1 MSEGDNWFRL
11 DQFRGIE
18 DLFFVASPNQRQDIE
33 EILQSITGRERSATT
48 TPQQV
53 TKFSRVP
60 YGVGGIRP
68 GTKTF
73 GLSSGS
79 GQDQPLLF
87 TSYFEQKA
95 GQDLRLT
102 RWFRHE

>member
-1 MSEGDNWFRL
+1 MSEGENWFRL

-33 EILQSITGRERSATT
+33 GILQSITGRERSATT
-48 TPQQV
+48 TLQQV
-53 TKFSRVP
+53 IKVSRIP
-60 YGVGGIRP
+60 YGVGCIRP

-79 GQDQPLLF
+79 GQDPTILL

-95 GQDLRLT
+95 DQDLRLT

>member
-1 MSEGDNWFRL
+1 MPKGDNWFSV

-33 EILQSITGRERSATT
+33 EILQNITGRERSATT

-53 TKFSRVP
+53 TKVSRVP

-68 GTKTF
+68 GTKTL
-73 GLSSGS
+73 GLSSGP